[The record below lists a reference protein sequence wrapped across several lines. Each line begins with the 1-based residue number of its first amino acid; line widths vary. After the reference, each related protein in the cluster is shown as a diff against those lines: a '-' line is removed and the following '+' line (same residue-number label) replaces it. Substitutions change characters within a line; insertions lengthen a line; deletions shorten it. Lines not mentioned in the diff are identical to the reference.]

1 MPDIKILQKDI
12 CKFAVKLQKDIKE
25 VKELLSEIENKHTN
39 RCICD
44 SKMKKIDIV
53 KTGNGSNAYVICCE
67 CCLCGPIGGTESEA
81 KKLWNEMIF
90 ELKAGD

>member
-12 CKFAVKLQKDIKE
+12 CKLAVKLQKDIQE
-25 VKELLSEIENKHTN
+25 VKELLAEIENQN
-39 RCICD
+39 RCICG
-44 SKMKKIDIV
+44 SEMKKTDIV

-67 CCLCGPIGGTESEA
+67 CCLCGPIGDTESEA

-90 ELKAGD
+90 ELKAGDE